1 MGGYRRPWE
10 VVGDLRDTWALS
22 KSHIDQLAI
31 SFTIL

>member
-1 MGGYRRPWE
+1 MGE